1 MAMDFVGFMS
11 STAGRALRIV
21 VGVILVVLALFGP
34 NWSTALEVI
43 LMLLGILFIVVG
55 ALNLCLLA
63 PLFGKPIKGGK

>member
-1 MAMDFVGFMS
+1 MDFVGFMS
-11 STAGRALRIV
+11 STTGRALRIV
-21 VGVILVVLALFGP
+21 VGIILVVLALFGP

-43 LMLLGILFIVVG
+43 LLLLGILFIVVG

>member
-1 MAMDFVGFMS
+1 MDFVGFMS

-21 VGVILVVLALFGP
+21 VGLVLIVLALFGP
-34 NWSTALEVI
+34 NWSTGLEIVLLI
-43 LMLLGILFIVVG
+43 LGIVFVVVG

>member
-1 MAMDFVGFMS
+1 MDFVGFMS
-11 STAGRALRIV
+11 STTGRALRVV
-21 VGVILVVLALFGP
+21 VGIILVALALFGP

-43 LMLLGILFIVVG
+43 LLLLGILFIVVG

>member
-1 MAMDFVGFMS
+1 MS

-21 VGVILVVLALFGP
+21 VGAILVVLALFGP

-43 LMLLGILFIVVG
+43 LLLLGILFIVVG